1 VPDLKPLT
9 PHEKRFTG
17 TPEELALL
25 FEITQILNAPGT
37 LARNLQQILKI
48 LAQTLG
54 MERGTITILTPGT
67 NEIQIEVAQGLTA
80 EARRRGRYKLGE
92 GVTGRVVET
101 GEPMVIPRVSQE
113 PMFLN
118 RTRSRG
124 RAKEDLSFICVPIKI
139 NHQTIGALSVD
150 RRYSELNFDRD
161 VRLLTIIASIIA
173 QAGNNLLLIDQEKE
187 ALRDENL
194 KLKGA
199 LQARYQVGNLV
210 GTSSRMRQ
218 VFEMITRVAPSNATI
233 LIRGESGTGKELVA
247 NAVHYNSQRADKPFI
262 KVNLAALPETLVESE
277 LFGHE
282 KGAFTGALSRKAG
295 RFELAQGG
303 TIFLDEIGDL
313 SPTVQLKLLR
323 VIQEREFTRLG
334 GAATLKADV
343 RLVAATHRDLERLVE
358 EGIFREDLVLS
369 LERFPHLSPTLRE
382 RKADIPLLAEHFL
395 ARHAAEQTKHTRR
408 LSQTALDL
416 LMQYRLAGE
425 RPGTGERHRAG
436 LAGVRRR
443 HHPER
448 PPAPQPAAAG
458 LRLSAVGVPERLP
471 AQPPEPGGPGG
482 KPGAGNHCG
491 GPHRQPGQPEPGRGV
506 FGHQPA
512 HFGLQNQAL
521 RSRPPGN
528 TGIPLGPVKLP
539 PEAGSALS
547 RFGSPT
553 SWEC

>member
-1 VPDLKPLT
+1 MV
-9 PHEKRFTG
+9 EKVTLSSSDKQAARTI
-17 TPEELALL
+17 EELALL
-25 FEITQILNAPGT
+25 YEITQILNAPGP

-48 LAQTLG
+48 LAQSMG
-54 MERGTITILTPGT
+54 MERGTITILTPDT

-101 GEPMVIPRVSQE
+101 GEPMVVPRVSQE
-113 PMFLN
+113 PLFLN

-124 RAKEDLSFICVPIKI
+124 RVKEDLSFICVPIKI

-150 RRYSELNFDRD
+150 RRYQELNFDRD
-161 VRLLTIIASIIA
+161 VRILTIIASIIA
-173 QAGNNLLLIDQEKE
+173 QAGNNLLLIDQEKD

-247 NAVHYNSQRADKPFI
+247 NAIHYNSKRAEKPFI

-282 KGAFTGALSRKAG
+282 KGAFTGALSRKSG

-303 TIFLDEIGDL
+303 TIFLDEVGDL

-334 GAATLKADV
+334 GTATLKADV
-343 RLVAATHRDLERLVE
+343 RLVTATHRDLEKLVTD
-358 EGIFREDLVLS
+358 GIFREDLYYRLNV
-369 LERFPHLSPTLRE
+369 FPIYLPPLRE

-395 ARHAAEQTKHTRR
+395 TRHAAEQAKQTRR
-408 LSQTALDL
+408 LSQAALDL
-416 LMQYRLAGE
+416 LMQYHWPGNVRELENVIE
-425 RPGTGERHRAG
+425 RALLVCDGDTI
-436 LAGVRRR
+436 
-443 HHPER
+443 
-448 PPAPQPAAAG
+448 
-458 LRLSAVGVPERLP
+458 LSAHLP
-471 AQPPEPGGPGG
+471 PSLQPPSCAYPPSGDHN
-482 KPGAGNHCG
+482 GAHPNRMSLAAQIENLERELIVEALTASRGNQSRAAEYLDTSLRILG
-491 GPHRQPGQPEPGRGV
+491 YKIKRYGLDPRQYR
-506 FGHQPA
+506 
-512 HFGLQNQAL
+512 N
-521 RSRPPGN
+521 
-528 TGIPLGPVKLP
+528 
-539 PEAGSALS
+539 
-547 RFGSPT
+547 PT
-553 SWEC
+553 S